1 MSLAWHNG
9 RVVPLADVRLD
20 PEDAGLLLGD
30 GLFETLLVE
39 GGLAGDVEA
48 HLDRLLEGLRRIGI
62 DLPEDRN
69 ALASAIAA
77 VAVVASRPL
86 ARLRVT
92 VTAKTRLIT
101 ASPYEPPA
109 QPVPAI
115 LFPEPWIDSRSPLTG
130 LKSLSYQANRLA
142 LRRAEAAGAF
152 EALLL
157 NERGRLTEGS
167 RSNVILSLPG
177 GLFTPPVED
186 GCLPGTVRR
195 RLLEMGEI
203 AQRSLGPEDLQA
215 AGEVLLT
222 NSLIGVLT
230 VTRVDE
236 REIGIGGTA
245 ARLRDAL
252 KARSARVRAAG
263 RR

>member
-1 MSLAWHNG
+1 MSLAWHDG
-9 RVVPLADVRLD
+9 RVLPLAEARID
-20 PEDAGLLLGD
+20 PGDAGLLLGD
-30 GLFETLLVE
+30 GLFETLRVE
-39 GGLAGDVEA
+39 EGLAGDVEA
-48 HLDRLLEGLRRIGI
+48 HLDRLLAGLRRIGI
-62 DLPEDRN
+62 DLPEDQE
-69 ALASAIAA
+69 ALAGAIAA
-77 VAVVASRPL
+77 VAEAAPRPL

-109 QPVPAI
+109 GAVSAI
-115 LFPEPWIDSRSPLTG
+115 LLPEPWIDSRSPLAG

-157 NERGRLTEGS
+157 NERGRLVEGS
-167 RSNVILSLPG
+167 RSNVLLALPD

-195 RLLEMGEI
+195 RLLELGLI
-203 AQRSLGPEDLQA
+203 AERSLEPDDLQA
-215 AGEVLLT
+215 AGEVLLA
-222 NSLIGVLT
+222 NSLIGVLP
-230 VTRVDE
+230 VTRIDP
-236 REIGIGGTA
+236 REIGLGRSAG
-245 ARLRDAL
+245 RLREAL
-252 KARSARVRAAG
+252 KVNSAG